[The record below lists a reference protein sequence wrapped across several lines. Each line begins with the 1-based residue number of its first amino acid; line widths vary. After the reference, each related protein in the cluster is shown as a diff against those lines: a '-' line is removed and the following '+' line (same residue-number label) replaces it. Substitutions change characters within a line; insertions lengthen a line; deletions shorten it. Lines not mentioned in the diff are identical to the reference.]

1 MSLWDTT
8 HKSQN
13 YSLQIFTH
21 TTYQYLHTTLQY
33 VTMLSEEKKSIYTY
47 TLTSSC
53 THVTLDKRIC
63 KYFTS
68 EYA

>member
-33 VTMLSEEKKSIYTY
+33 VTMLYTEKKTIF
-47 TLTSSC
+47 
-53 THVTLDKRIC
+53 THILWHNHVHM
-63 KYFTS
+63 
-68 EYA
+68 

>member
-1 MSLWDTT
+1 MSLWDTA

-33 VTMLSEEKKSIYTY
+33 VTMLKEEKKQYLHIYFDIIMY
-47 TLTSSC
+47 TCNTRQK
-53 THVTLDKRIC
+53 DM
-63 KYFTS
+63 
-68 EYA
+68 